1 MNPTTVNDLAVR
13 GPQGRVGAAIRQASA
28 RTGVDFTYLLNQAR
42 VESGLNPNARART
55 SSATGLYQF
64 IEQTWLGTVRRHGT
78 QHGMGWAANAIRQQ
92 SNGRFTVADPAMR
105 RAILDLRR
113 NPEASSAMAAEFA
126 ADNGQH
132 LERRLGRTAEPVDLY
147 LAHFLG
153 AGGATRFL
161 RAHDANPNGPAAAL
175 LPAAA
180 RANRAIFYRRDG
192 APRSFAEIRDRFA
205 ARIGGDGAPAAPVRQ
220 AVPHVRMAALGG
232 VPGLG
237 MNELGAQP
245 DAGSAALDAGF
256 TLPAGKQRF
265 AGPSP
270 EYARMAYLM
279 LAGLGPAE

>member
-1 MNPTTVNDLAVR
+1 M
-13 GPQGRVGAAIRQASA
+13 
-28 RTGVDFTYLLNQAR
+28 NQAR

-64 IEQTWLGTVRRHGT
+64 IEQTWLGTVRRHGAE
-78 QHGMGWAANAIRQQ
+78 HGMGWAANAIRQQ

-113 NPEASSAMAAEFA
+113 NPEAASAMAAEFA
-126 ADNGQH
+126 SDNGHH
-132 LERRLGRTAEPVDLY
+132 LEARLGRAAEPVDLY

-161 RAHDANPNGPAAAL
+161 RAHDANPGGAAAAI

-180 RANRAIFYRRDG
+180 RANRTIFYRRDG
-192 APRSFAEIRDRFA
+192 SARSFAEIRDRFA
-205 ARIGGDGAPAAPVRQ
+205 ARIGGGANPAAPARG
-220 AVPHVRMAALGG
+220 AMPDVRMAALGAISETG
-232 VPGLG
+232 NAARNMVPGMGMAGLG
-237 MNELGAQP
+237 MP
-245 DAGSAALDAGF
+245 DMGIAALDPTY
-256 TLPAGKQRF
+256 TLQGGKQPF

-279 LAGLGPAE
+279 LAGLGGE